1 MNIYW
6 GININIL
13 ENLKVKVL
21 IEWNIE
27 FERVL
32 VLFRGLLVIFNN
44 NENVIEVKE
53 VIFYGGLFIDNVDY
67 IRILLFYS

>member
-1 MNIYW
+1 M
-6 GININIL
+6 

-32 VLFRGLLVIFNN
+32 VLFRELLVIFNN
-44 NENVIEVKE
+44 NENVIEEKE
-53 VIFYGGLFIDNVDY
+53 FIFFGGLYLGNIDY